1 MAASRFAASLGACA
15 AAAVRVPTP
24 AGGRRAAI
32 ALVLRVN
39 PATRAEE
46 ALFIKRASRAGD
58 PWSGN
63 VALPGGRQEPGDA
76 DDDEATAAR
85 ECLEEVGLDVGD
97 AGRWRP
103 LGRVADDRVV
113 VNGRRPLVLSI
124 FAFDA
129 VGDAGA
135 AALAPQP
142 SEVAHAWWV
151 PCAAVAPE
159 NVAWRTLA
167 LEEAFQPLR
176 RLPRLAAAGRAFGLK
191 GVRFACVRLPP
202 PGGAGAGADADAFAL
217 WGLTLACVSDARRR
231 AGLAPL
237 VGAGAAPEFA
247 SGFAA
252 ESRAGTAALR
262 VGFAAAR
269 FAAARP
275 RAARALAL
283 GAGAAAVAA
292 AVAAGR

>member
-63 VALPGGRQEPGDA
+63 VALPGGRREPGDA
-76 DDDEATAAR
+76 DDEATAAR

-113 VNGRRPLVLSI
+113 VDGRRPLVLSI

-135 AALAPQP
+135 AALAPRP
-142 SEVAHAWWV
+142 SEVARAWWV

-167 LEEAFQPLR
+167 LEEAFRPLR
-176 RLPRLAAAGRAFGLK
+176 RLPTLAAAGRAFGLE
-191 GVRFACVRLPP
+191 GVRVARVRLPP
-202 PGGAGAGADADAFAL
+202 PGGAGAGAGADAFAL

-247 SGFAA
+247 A
-252 ESRAGTAALR
+252 ETRAGTAALR